1 MTSGGRWTC
10 LISHSVSWLRHC
22 HPQRDLP
29 TFHPSGPW
37 GHPQGWL
44 FLPLLLLVTSI
55 PAEASL
61 EIDYIPVLTR
71 KPLEG
76 SITSSTFTLD
86 QPSGQFNSPI
96 LSDTDDIWLVVAFS
110 NAINN
115 FTAPQ
120 SPQGIPHTSTFLE
133 KKYYMTIRA
142 SRALYSNETN
152 AQDIR
157 ILRVGNDTKC
167 TGNTCNAPLPGP
179 GPYRVKFLVMNDN
192 GPVAETKWSEDI
204 TLIKPEEVS
213 EIRAPKSTGTIVII
227 VILSILLSLLFLAL
241 VALLVYTCFD
251 ICGTKEISRPEES
264 VQVRRYNTHHS
275 YSVPDAGRS

>member
-1 MTSGGRWTC
+1 DPSLSGST
-10 LISHSVSWLRHC
+10 
-22 HPQRDLP
+22 
-29 TFHPSGPW
+29 
-37 GHPQGWL
+37 
-44 FLPLLLLVTSI
+44 
-55 PAEASL
+55 
-61 EIDYIPVLTR
+61 
-71 KPLEG
+71 PLEG

-86 QPSGQFNSPI
+86 QPNGQFNSPD

-120 SPQGIPHTSTFLE
+120 SPQGIPHASTFLE
-133 KKYYMTIRA
+133 KKYYMTIQA

-157 ILRVGNDTKC
+157 ILRVGNETSC
-167 TGNTCNAPLPGP
+167 TVNTCNAPLPGP

-204 TLIKPEEVS
+204 TLIEPEEVS
-213 EIRAPKSTGTIVII
+213 ESRAPKSAGTIVII

-251 ICGTKEISRPEES
+251 ICGTQEISRPEEC
-264 VQVRRYNTHHS
+264 VQVRRYNTHHT
-275 YSVPDAGRS
+275 YSTPEAGRS